1 MKLSL
6 YIARRFIRAIMMV
19 VGAFFTILFIIEML
33 EQLRRFSSVGATLT
47 DAAFLAAL
55 IVPER
60 LYTVLPI
67 LMMLS
72 GVVLFIGLARSS
84 ELVVIRAAGRSAL
97 TMLIA
102 PVMVTLMLGALA
114 VAVGNPIIAGSAQ
127 RYEEVSAR
135 YRSGGV
141 SGNGEARV
149 SVGSE
154 GLWLR
159 QGATITG
166 VPFDAIADETPGTEP
181 SDAVEPS
188 PPSPSKEELP
198 TGTVL
203 GALSEALSD
212 TGAAL
217 GAKTS
222 FFSGP
227 VEDQTAPPAAAGA
240 KSSATAAFAT
250 SQVVIHAERAN
261 LDATTLFNTTF
272 LVFSPESGPVRRIE
286 AQEATLGDGAWS
298 LTGVK
303 DWPLAGSTNPERDAI
318 TRERL
323 RLPSDLTPERIRD
336 GFGTPQAISI
346 WNLPN
351 YIKELERAGFSARRH
366 AVWFQMELAMP
377 FVLAAMV
384 LIAAGFTMRHVRFG
398 GTGRMVM
405 LALFSGLAVFFLRNV
420 AQVLGENGQIPVS
433 LAAWAPP
440 MIAGMLAVALLLHLE
455 DG

>member
-1 MKLSL
+1 MTLSL
-6 YIARRFIRAIMMV
+6 YIARRFLRAIMMV

-55 IVPER
+55 VVPER

-67 LMMLS
+67 LMVLS
-72 GVVLFIGLARSS
+72 GVVLFLGLARSS

-102 PVMVTLMLGALA
+102 PVLVTLILGVLA
-114 VAVGNPIIAGSAQ
+114 VGVGNPIIAGSTQ

-135 YRSGGV
+135 YRSGGGV
-141 SGNGEARV
+141 AGGGEARI

-159 QGATITG
+159 QGATATG
-166 VPFDAIADETPGTEP
+166 AEFNAAADVETHDTTGSQTPDAATNT
-181 SDAVEPS
+181 A
-188 PPSPSKEELP
+188 P
-198 TGTVL
+198 TAGVSTVL
-203 GALSEALSD
+203 GALSEALAD

-217 GAKTS
+217 GAGSTLFVPAPKSPATGTS
-222 FFSGP
+222 S
-227 VEDQTAPPAAAGA
+227 AAARA
-240 KSSATAAFAT
+240 ATFAT

-261 LDATTLFNTTF
+261 LDATTLYKTTF
-272 LVFSPESGPVRRIE
+272 LVFSADAGPVRRIE
-286 AQEATLGDGAWS
+286 AAEATLGDGAWT
-298 LTGVK
+298 LKEVK
-303 DWPLAGSTNPERDAI
+303 DWPLAESSNPERDAI
-318 TRERL
+318 TRDRM

-351 YIKELERAGFSARRH
+351 YIAELKRAGFSARRH

-405 LALFSGLAVFFLRNV
+405 LALFSGLGVFFLRNV

-440 MIAGMLAVALLLHLE
+440 MIAGLLAVALLLHLE